1 MADTDRALFV
11 AGLEIAISDAYR
23 AVLDRGSLAPETA
36 DMVLVLSQHH
46 DEHATALAALGQTA
60 RADVVRNATLYGELN
75 QTVLGDDP
83 LGAILAVEQSLAA
96 THLASLGVLSTTGA
110 AAAVAAILPIESDH
124 AVVVGV
130 ASGLALTSPELLP
143 ALETV
148 DRAYDEARYPP
159 S

>member
-11 AGLEIAISDAYR
+11 AGLEIAVSDAYR
-23 AVLDRGSLAPETA
+23 AVLDQGSLPRDAS
-36 DMVLVLSQHH
+36 DLVLVLSQHH

-75 QTVLGDDP
+75 QTVLGADP

-96 THLASLGVLSTTGA
+96 THLASLGVLETTDS
-110 AAAVAAILPIESDH
+110 AAAVAAILPIEADH

-130 ASGLALTSPELLP
+130 ASGLPLTSPELLP

-148 DRAYDEARYPP
+148 DLAYDEARYPP
-159 S
+159 T